1 MLMSDGYSHSDVIAN
16 SAADEI
22 TAANSGVNY
31 LNGDRL
37 QFSTYDETRGWWI
50 FSSRYRVVRNSN
62 STSMSALVYQA
73 AN

>member
-1 MLMSDGYSHSDVIAN
+1 MSEGYSHSDVIAN
-16 SAADEI
+16 RAEDEV
-22 TAANSGVNY
+22 TAANSGASY

-62 STSMSALVYQA
+62 NTSMSALVYQA